1 MPAFPVHGGPRR
13 RFGQA
18 ASVFV
23 VILAGTQAAAVESTP
38 ATPATEPPAAAA
50 SSVYQGQPQGPGA
63 APPAPLAPSTP
74 GTAVDDDGRAERMVS
89 ACLAGLA
96 RHESIFARLRQMA
109 RVGEREMFGAGLYEQ
124 AGLGEDQ
131 RFRFESSLTVGDDTY
146 SLLEVCDGLAFWSY
160 QKNADL
166 APTVHRVDAR
176 RVRAALAPAQ
186 GPSVT
191 SEAITHQLGGVQ
203 RTLALIRERFR
214 FAAVESSEIDG
225 MPIWRIEGRWDRDEL
240 VKVVPELKDQ
250 PADAAIPPEALPKG
264 LPWSVVLSLGKRELF
279 PFRIEWFA
287 RAGSGGGLDRAALVE
302 LYDVRIGEAVD
313 ATAFVYKPAADGLM
327 DVTDAF
333 IAAMRPQRP

>member
-1 MPAFPVHGGPRR
+1 LPAFPIHLSSRH
-13 RFGQA
+13 A
-18 ASVFV
+18 ATLLVAIV
-23 VILAGTQAAAVESTP
+23 AGTELAAEDPTPPAGPAAAV
-38 ATPATEPPAAAA
+38 A
-50 SSVYQGQPQGPGA
+50 SSVYQGTTPQ
-63 APPAPLAPSTP
+63 APAL
-74 GTAVDDDGRAERMVS
+74 DDDGRAERMVS

-96 RHESIFARLRQMA
+96 RHESIFARLRQTA

-186 GPSVT
+186 GQQGQSVT

-203 RTLALIRERFR
+203 RTLSLIRERFR
-214 FAAVESSEIDG
+214 FAAVEPSEIDG

-240 VKVVPELKDQ
+240 VRAVPELKDH
-250 PADAAIPPEALPKG
+250 PADAPIPPEALPKG

-287 RAGSGGGLDRAALVE
+287 RAASGGDLERVAVVE
-302 LYDVRIGEAVD
+302 LYDVRIGEAID
-313 ATAFVYKPAADGLM
+313 ATAFVYKPAAEGLM